1 MMMLRSQ
8 GGLLSFSSF
17 ILLLP
22 HFPASPKSWFYL
34 LGTKLKVDKDRNRI
48 TEMCPALTQRSEL
61 GLPARQEEVR
71 GCRPVGQLPGGRCPS
86 PESGGS
92 ACTGKEAV
100 GGFGHPGAPGENG
113 MPHSLEEGR
122 ASPRAAAAWVWE
134 ARFCSFRYNGD
145 PLRSRSQERTNCFGS
160 LLCWSHRFCLLSRE
174 CGCDLIQD

>member
-86 PESGGS
+86 PESEVAHAQARKQWVALGTLGLRVRMGCHTALKKGGLLQEPQLRGS
-92 ACTGKEAV
+92 GKPDFVVLDTTET
-100 GGFGHPGAPGENG
+100 H
-113 MPHSLEEGR
+113 
-122 ASPRAAAAWVWE
+122 
-134 ARFCSFRYNGD
+134 
-145 PLRSRSQERTNCFGS
+145 
-160 LLCWSHRFCLLSRE
+160 
-174 CGCDLIQD
+174 